1 MHNPS
6 RFRFSPLAVLVAL
19 VFSLSALAQPQP
31 RPVKAPPRP
40 DYLQMV
46 YPTDQNLF
54 IGPQPFYPDLQ
65 RLKQAG
71 ITKVINFRTPEE
83 MKQLRFDEAA
93 ELKKMGIDYVMIPI
107 GGKEFPR
114 SPEQTKALAQALA
127 GEQGKVLMH
136 CRSGHRASE
145 AYIAWLINEK
155 GVPVN
160 EALDRARAFGWWPPG
175 LEGLLGK
182 KMIVTL
188 EDPSAKAATKGSSD

>member
-1 MHNPS
+1 MTISP
-6 RFRFSPLAVLVAL
+6 RFYRLAVLAAL
-19 VFSLSALAQPQP
+19 LFSVQAMAQAQP

-46 YPTDQNLF
+46 YPADQNLL

-93 ELKKMGIDYVMIPI
+93 ELKKMGIEYVMIPI

-114 SPEQTKALAQALA
+114 SPAQTKALASALA
-127 GEQGKVLMH
+127 GEDGKVLMH
-136 CRSGHRASE
+136 C
-145 AYIAWLINEK
+145 
-155 GVPVN
+155 
-160 EALDRARAFGWWPPG
+160 G

-182 KMIVTL
+182 KMVVTL
-188 EDPSAKAATKGSSD
+188 EDQPAKASKKSQ